1 MKAWKTHACLAAI
14 LSISFSTN
22 AATDLKVYAA
32 SSMTNAIDEIAQDFK
47 EKYDVTVTPV
57 YGGSSSI
64 ARQIINGAP
73 ADVFISAN
81 TKWMDY
87 LVDEG
92 VIDSDNVT
100 NLVRNSLVLIAP
112 QSSSLAV
119 FNFADAKAWEAA
131 LNGSRLALGNPTS
144 VPAGMYAKESLTTL
158 GVWKEIQTKVAPAKN
173 VRLALAILL
182 TALVTVKDKVAG
194 LDSGANDYLTKP
206 FAEAEL
212 FARIRAQLRAP
223 DSADQANADK
233 VMTKDLEIDRATRE
247 VIFKGDLIT
256 LTRTE
261 FDLLLFLASN
271 LGRVFTRD
279 ELLDHVWGYNHFP
292 TTRTVDTHV
301 LQLRQK
307 LPGLEIE
314 TLRGVGYKMKA

>member
-1 MKAWKTHACLAAI
+1 VKQTLLLVEDDKNLADGLLVSLEQAGYTVLHAERISEVKQYWEDADLVVLDRQLPDGDSVSHLAEWKK
-14 LSISFSTN
+14 
-22 AATDLKVYAA
+22 LKEV
-32 SSMTNAIDEIAQDFK
+32 
-47 EKYDVTVTPV
+47 PV
-57 YGGSSSI
+57 
-64 ARQIINGAP
+64 
-73 ADVFISAN
+73 
-81 TKWMDY
+81 
-87 LVDEG
+87 
-92 VIDSDNVT
+92 
-100 NLVRNSLVLIAP
+100 
-112 QSSSLAV
+112 
-119 FNFADAKAWEAA
+119 
-131 LNGSRLALGNPTS
+131 
-144 VPAGMYAKESLTTL
+144 
-158 GVWKEIQTKVAPAKN
+158 
-173 VRLALAILL
+173 ILL

-194 LDSGANDYLTKP
+194 LDSGADDYLTKP

-212 FARIRAQLRAP
+212 FARIRAQLRSP
-223 DSADQANADK
+223 ENDKDDSQVITDNLVIDK
-233 VMTKDLEIDRATRE
+233 ATRE
-247 VIFKGDLIT
+247 VFFKNESIT

>member
-1 MKAWKTHACLAAI
+1 MKQTLLLVEDDKNLADGLLVSLEQAGYDCLHAETISDVKQYWEQADLVILDRQLPDGDSVQSLPEWKK
-14 LSISFSTN
+14 
-22 AATDLKVYAA
+22 LK
-32 SSMTNAIDEIAQDFK
+32 
-47 EKYDVTVTPV
+47 DVPV
-57 YGGSSSI
+57 
-64 ARQIINGAP
+64 
-73 ADVFISAN
+73 
-81 TKWMDY
+81 
-87 LVDEG
+87 
-92 VIDSDNVT
+92 
-100 NLVRNSLVLIAP
+100 
-112 QSSSLAV
+112 
-119 FNFADAKAWEAA
+119 
-131 LNGSRLALGNPTS
+131 
-144 VPAGMYAKESLTTL
+144 
-158 GVWKEIQTKVAPAKN
+158 
-173 VRLALAILL
+173 ILL

-212 FARIRAQLRAP
+212 FARIRAQLRSP
-223 DSADQANADK
+223 ENDGTDDSKVELPELTIDK
-233 VMTKDLEIDRATRE
+233 ATRD
-247 VIFKGDLIT
+247 VFFKGESVT

>member
-1 MKAWKTHACLAAI
+1 MKQTLLLVEDDKNLADGLLVSLEQAGYECLHA
-14 LSISFSTN
+14 
-22 AATDLKVYAA
+22 
-32 SSMTNAIDEIAQDFK
+32 
-47 EKYDVTVTPV
+47 EK
-57 YGGSSSI
+57 I
-64 ARQIINGAP
+64 
-73 ADVFISAN
+73 ADVKQHWDQA
-81 TKWMDY
+81 D
-87 LVDEG
+87 LVILDRQLPDG
-92 VIDSDNVT
+92 DSVQHLPEWKKLKD
-100 NLVRNSLVLIAP
+100 
-112 QSSSLAV
+112 
-119 FNFADAKAWEAA
+119 
-131 LNGSRLALGNPTS
+131 
-144 VPAGMYAKESLTTL
+144 VP
-158 GVWKEIQTKVAPAKN
+158 V
-173 VRLALAILL
+173 ILL

-212 FARIRAQLRAP
+212 FARIRAQLRSPENDGSDDSKVELP
-223 DSADQANADK
+223 DLTICK
-233 VMTKDLEIDRATRE
+233 ATRD
-247 VIFKGDLIT
+247 VFFKGESVT

>member
-1 MKAWKTHACLAAI
+1 VKQTLLLVEDDKNLADGLLVSLEQAGYNCLHAEKISEVKALWEDADLVILDRQLPDGDSIEKLDDWKA
-14 LSISFSTN
+14 
-22 AATDLKVYAA
+22 LK
-32 SSMTNAIDEIAQDFK
+32 
-47 EKYDVTVTPV
+47 DVPV
-57 YGGSSSI
+57 
-64 ARQIINGAP
+64 
-73 ADVFISAN
+73 
-81 TKWMDY
+81 
-87 LVDEG
+87 
-92 VIDSDNVT
+92 
-100 NLVRNSLVLIAP
+100 
-112 QSSSLAV
+112 
-119 FNFADAKAWEAA
+119 
-131 LNGSRLALGNPTS
+131 
-144 VPAGMYAKESLTTL
+144 
-158 GVWKEIQTKVAPAKN
+158 
-173 VRLALAILL
+173 ILL

-223 DSADQANADK
+223 EGQDDDDISKVVTKNLVIDK
-233 VMTKDLEIDRATRE
+233 ATRDVFFNDE
-247 VIFKGDLIT
+247 SIT

>member
-1 MKAWKTHACLAAI
+1 MKQTLLLVEDDKNLADGLLVSLEQAGYECLHAELISEVEGYWEQADLVILDRQLPDGDSVDSLPGWKKKKDI
-14 LSISFSTN
+14 
-22 AATDLKVYAA
+22 
-32 SSMTNAIDEIAQDFK
+32 
-47 EKYDVTVTPV
+47 PV
-57 YGGSSSI
+57 
-64 ARQIINGAP
+64 
-73 ADVFISAN
+73 
-81 TKWMDY
+81 
-87 LVDEG
+87 
-92 VIDSDNVT
+92 
-100 NLVRNSLVLIAP
+100 
-112 QSSSLAV
+112 
-119 FNFADAKAWEAA
+119 
-131 LNGSRLALGNPTS
+131 
-144 VPAGMYAKESLTTL
+144 
-158 GVWKEIQTKVAPAKN
+158 
-173 VRLALAILL
+173 ILL

-212 FARIRAQLRAP
+212 FARIRAQLRLP
-223 DSADQANADK
+223 DSEDQDASK
-233 VMTKDLEIDRATRE
+233 VMAQNLVIDKATRE
-247 VIFKGDLIT
+247 VFFNELEVT

-261 FDLLLFLASN
+261 FDLLLFFLCN

>member
-1 MKAWKTHACLAAI
+1 MKQTLLLVEDDKNLADGLLVSLEQAGYECLHVEHI
-14 LSISFSTN
+14 
-22 AATDLKVYAA
+22 
-32 SSMTNAIDEIAQDFK
+32 
-47 EKYDVTVTPV
+47 
-57 YGGSSSI
+57 
-64 ARQIINGAP
+64 
-73 ADVFISAN
+73 ADVESQWKKA
-81 TKWMDY
+81 D
-87 LVDEG
+87 LVILDRQLPDG
-92 VIDSDNVT
+92 DSVQCLPEWKQIKD
-100 NLVRNSLVLIAP
+100 
-112 QSSSLAV
+112 
-119 FNFADAKAWEAA
+119 
-131 LNGSRLALGNPTS
+131 
-144 VPAGMYAKESLTTL
+144 VP
-158 GVWKEIQTKVAPAKN
+158 V
-173 VRLALAILL
+173 ILL

-212 FARIRAQLRAP
+212 FARIRAQLRSP
-223 DSADQANADK
+223 DSADQSNADK
-233 VMTKDLEIDRATRE
+233 VITKDLEIDRSTRE
-247 VIFKGDLIT
+247 VTYKDELIT

>member
-1 MKAWKTHACLAAI
+1 MKQTLLLVEDDKNLADGLLVSLEQAGYDCLHAETI
-14 LSISFSTN
+14 
-22 AATDLKVYAA
+22 
-32 SSMTNAIDEIAQDFK
+32 
-47 EKYDVTVTPV
+47 
-57 YGGSSSI
+57 
-64 ARQIINGAP
+64 
-73 ADVFISAN
+73 ADVKQHWDSA
-81 TKWMDY
+81 D
-87 LVDEG
+87 LVILDRQLSDG
-92 VIDSDNVT
+92 DSVQH
-100 NLVRNSLVLIAP
+100 LPEWRKI
-112 QSSSLAV
+112 
-119 FNFADAKAWEAA
+119 
-131 LNGSRLALGNPTS
+131 
-144 VPAGMYAKESLTTL
+144 KELP
-158 GVWKEIQTKVAPAKN
+158 V
-173 VRLALAILL
+173 ILL

-194 LDSGANDYLTKP
+194 LDAGANDYLTKP

-212 FARIRAQLRAP
+212 FARIRAQLRSP
-223 DSADQANADK
+223 ESEGQDDTKVVTPNLVIDK
-233 VMTKDLEIDRATRE
+233 ATRE
-247 VIFKGDLIT
+247 VFFKEDSIT

>member
-1 MKAWKTHACLAAI
+1 MKQTLLLVEDDKNLADGLLVSLEQAGYECLHAELISEVEGYWEQADLVILDRQLPDGDSVDSLPGWKKKKDI
-14 LSISFSTN
+14 
-22 AATDLKVYAA
+22 
-32 SSMTNAIDEIAQDFK
+32 
-47 EKYDVTVTPV
+47 PV
-57 YGGSSSI
+57 
-64 ARQIINGAP
+64 
-73 ADVFISAN
+73 
-81 TKWMDY
+81 
-87 LVDEG
+87 
-92 VIDSDNVT
+92 
-100 NLVRNSLVLIAP
+100 
-112 QSSSLAV
+112 
-119 FNFADAKAWEAA
+119 
-131 LNGSRLALGNPTS
+131 
-144 VPAGMYAKESLTTL
+144 
-158 GVWKEIQTKVAPAKN
+158 
-173 VRLALAILL
+173 ILL

-212 FARIRAQLRAP
+212 FARIRAQLRLP
-223 DSADQANADK
+223 DAEDQDASK
-233 VMTKDLEIDRATRE
+233 VMAQNLVIDKATRE
-247 VIFKGDLIT
+247 VFFNEQEVT

>member
-1 MKAWKTHACLAAI
+1 VKQTLLLVEDDKNLADGLLVSLEQAGYECLHA
-14 LSISFSTN
+14 
-22 AATDLKVYAA
+22 
-32 SSMTNAIDEIAQDFK
+32 
-47 EKYDVTVTPV
+47 EK
-57 YGGSSSI
+57 I
-64 ARQIINGAP
+64 
-73 ADVFISAN
+73 ADV
-81 TKWMDY
+81 KQHWDKVD
-87 LVDEG
+87 LVILDRQLPDG
-92 VIDSDNVT
+92 DSVQHLPDWKK
-100 NLVRNSLVLIAP
+100 IK
-112 QSSSLAV
+112 
-119 FNFADAKAWEAA
+119 D
-131 LNGSRLALGNPTS
+131 
-144 VPAGMYAKESLTTL
+144 VP
-158 GVWKEIQTKVAPAKN
+158 V
-173 VRLALAILL
+173 ILL
-182 TALVTVKDKVAG
+182 TALVTVKDRVAG

-212 FARIRAQLRAP
+212 FARIRAQLRSP
-223 DSADQANADK
+223 DNQDQDDTKVTTPNLVIDK
-233 VMTKDLEIDRATRE
+233 ATRE
-247 VIFKGDLIT
+247 VLFNNELVT

>member
-1 MKAWKTHACLAAI
+1 VKQTLLLVEDDKNLADGLLVSLEQAGYECLHAEAISEVEGYWEQADLVILDRQLPDGDSVDHLLGWKKI
-14 LSISFSTN
+14 
-22 AATDLKVYAA
+22 K
-32 SSMTNAIDEIAQDFK
+32 
-47 EKYDVTVTPV
+47 DVPV
-57 YGGSSSI
+57 
-64 ARQIINGAP
+64 
-73 ADVFISAN
+73 
-81 TKWMDY
+81 
-87 LVDEG
+87 
-92 VIDSDNVT
+92 
-100 NLVRNSLVLIAP
+100 
-112 QSSSLAV
+112 
-119 FNFADAKAWEAA
+119 
-131 LNGSRLALGNPTS
+131 
-144 VPAGMYAKESLTTL
+144 
-158 GVWKEIQTKVAPAKN
+158 
-173 VRLALAILL
+173 ILL

-212 FARIRAQLRAP
+212 FARIRAQLRSP
-223 DSADQANADK
+223 DSEEQDSTKVFAQNLVIDK
-233 VMTKDLEIDRATRE
+233 ATRE
-247 VIFKGDLIT
+247 VFFNEEAVT

-314 TLRGVGYKMKA
+314 TLRGVGYKMKI

>member
-1 MKAWKTHACLAAI
+1 MLLVEDDKNLADGLLVSLEQAGYDCLHAETI
-14 LSISFSTN
+14 
-22 AATDLKVYAA
+22 
-32 SSMTNAIDEIAQDFK
+32 
-47 EKYDVTVTPV
+47 
-57 YGGSSSI
+57 
-64 ARQIINGAP
+64 
-73 ADVFISAN
+73 ADVKQHWDSA
-81 TKWMDY
+81 D
-87 LVDEG
+87 LVILDRQLPDG
-92 VIDSDNVT
+92 DSVQH
-100 NLVRNSLVLIAP
+100 LPEWRKI
-112 QSSSLAV
+112 
-119 FNFADAKAWEAA
+119 
-131 LNGSRLALGNPTS
+131 
-144 VPAGMYAKESLTTL
+144 KELP
-158 GVWKEIQTKVAPAKN
+158 V
-173 VRLALAILL
+173 ILL

-194 LDSGANDYLTKP
+194 LDAGANDYLTKP

-212 FARIRAQLRAP
+212 FARIRAQLRSP
-223 DSADQANADK
+223 ESEGQDDTKVVTPNLVIDK
-233 VMTKDLEIDRATRE
+233 ATRE
-247 VIFKGDLIT
+247 VFFKEDSIT

>member
-1 MKAWKTHACLAAI
+1 MKQTLLLVEDDKNLADGLLVSLEQAGYECLHAELISEVESYWEQADLVILDRQLPDGDSVDSLPGWKKKKDI
-14 LSISFSTN
+14 
-22 AATDLKVYAA
+22 
-32 SSMTNAIDEIAQDFK
+32 
-47 EKYDVTVTPV
+47 PV
-57 YGGSSSI
+57 
-64 ARQIINGAP
+64 
-73 ADVFISAN
+73 
-81 TKWMDY
+81 
-87 LVDEG
+87 
-92 VIDSDNVT
+92 
-100 NLVRNSLVLIAP
+100 
-112 QSSSLAV
+112 
-119 FNFADAKAWEAA
+119 
-131 LNGSRLALGNPTS
+131 
-144 VPAGMYAKESLTTL
+144 
-158 GVWKEIQTKVAPAKN
+158 
-173 VRLALAILL
+173 ILL

-212 FARIRAQLRAP
+212 FARIRAQLRLP
-223 DSADQANADK
+223 DSEDQDASK
-233 VMTKDLEIDRATRE
+233 VMAQNLVIDKATRE
-247 VIFKGDLIT
+247 VFFNELEVT

>member
-1 MKAWKTHACLAAI
+1 VKQTLLLVEDDKNLADGLLVSLEQAGYTVLHAERISEVKQHWEKADLVILDRQLPDGDSVSHLPEWKK
-14 LSISFSTN
+14 
-22 AATDLKVYAA
+22 LKQV
-32 SSMTNAIDEIAQDFK
+32 
-47 EKYDVTVTPV
+47 PV
-57 YGGSSSI
+57 
-64 ARQIINGAP
+64 
-73 ADVFISAN
+73 
-81 TKWMDY
+81 
-87 LVDEG
+87 
-92 VIDSDNVT
+92 
-100 NLVRNSLVLIAP
+100 
-112 QSSSLAV
+112 
-119 FNFADAKAWEAA
+119 
-131 LNGSRLALGNPTS
+131 
-144 VPAGMYAKESLTTL
+144 
-158 GVWKEIQTKVAPAKN
+158 
-173 VRLALAILL
+173 ILL
-182 TALVTVKDKVAG
+182 TALVTVKDKVTG

-212 FARIRAQLRAP
+212 FARIRAQLRSP
-223 DSADQANADK
+223 DGQQEDSQVITAHLVIDK
-233 VMTKDLEIDRATRE
+233 ATRE
-247 VIFKGDLIT
+247 VFYKEQPIT

>member
-1 MKAWKTHACLAAI
+1 MKQTLLLVEDDKNLADGLLVSLEQAGYECLHVERI
-14 LSISFSTN
+14 
-22 AATDLKVYAA
+22 
-32 SSMTNAIDEIAQDFK
+32 
-47 EKYDVTVTPV
+47 
-57 YGGSSSI
+57 
-64 ARQIINGAP
+64 
-73 ADVFISAN
+73 ADVEPLWDKA
-81 TKWMDY
+81 D
-87 LVDEG
+87 LVILDRQLPDG
-92 VIDSDNVT
+92 DSIQHLSDWKK
-100 NLVRNSLVLIAP
+100 I
-112 QSSSLAV
+112 
-119 FNFADAKAWEAA
+119 KE
-131 LNGSRLALGNPTS
+131 
-144 VPAGMYAKESLTTL
+144 VP
-158 GVWKEIQTKVAPAKN
+158 V
-173 VRLALAILL
+173 ILL

-212 FARIRAQLRAP
+212 FARIRAQLRSP
-223 DSADQANADK
+223 DAAEQDSSDK
-233 VMTKDLEIDRATRE
+233 VVTKELEIDRATRE
-247 VIFKGDLIT
+247 VTFKGELIT

>member
-1 MKAWKTHACLAAI
+1 MKQTLLLVEDDKNLADGLLVSLEQAGYRCLHAELISEVEGYWEQADLVI
-14 LSISFSTN
+14 L
-22 AATDLKVYAA
+22 D
-32 SSMTNAIDEIAQDFK
+32 
-47 EKYDVTVTPV
+47 
-57 YGGSSSI
+57 
-64 ARQIINGAP
+64 RQLPDG
-73 ADVFISAN
+73 
-81 TKWMDY
+81 
-87 LVDEG
+87 
-92 VIDSDNVT
+92 DSV
-100 NLVRNSLVLIAP
+100 
-112 QSSSLAV
+112 SSLP
-119 FNFADAKAWEAA
+119 
-131 LNGSRLALGNPTS
+131 G
-144 VPAGMYAKESLTTL
+144 
-158 GVWKEIQTKVAPAKN
+158 WKKKKDIPV
-173 VRLALAILL
+173 ILL
-182 TALVTVKDKVAG
+182 TALVTVKDKVTG

-212 FARIRAQLRAP
+212 FARIRAQLRRP
-223 DSADQANADK
+223 DAEEQDETKVIAQNLIIDK
-233 VMTKDLEIDRATRE
+233 ATRE
-247 VIFKGDLIT
+247 VFFNEQEIT

>member
-1 MKAWKTHACLAAI
+1 MLLVEDDKNLADGLLVSLEQAGYECLHAELISEVEGYWEQADLVILDRQLPDGDSVDSLPGWKKKKDI
-14 LSISFSTN
+14 
-22 AATDLKVYAA
+22 
-32 SSMTNAIDEIAQDFK
+32 
-47 EKYDVTVTPV
+47 PV
-57 YGGSSSI
+57 
-64 ARQIINGAP
+64 
-73 ADVFISAN
+73 
-81 TKWMDY
+81 
-87 LVDEG
+87 
-92 VIDSDNVT
+92 
-100 NLVRNSLVLIAP
+100 
-112 QSSSLAV
+112 
-119 FNFADAKAWEAA
+119 
-131 LNGSRLALGNPTS
+131 
-144 VPAGMYAKESLTTL
+144 
-158 GVWKEIQTKVAPAKN
+158 
-173 VRLALAILL
+173 ILL

-212 FARIRAQLRAP
+212 FARIRAQLRLP
-223 DSADQANADK
+223 DAEDQDTSKVIAQDLVIDK
-233 VMTKDLEIDRATRE
+233 ATRE
-247 VIFKGDLIT
+247 VFFKDQEVT

>member
-1 MKAWKTHACLAAI
+1 MKQTLLLVEDDKNLADGLLVSLEQAGYECLHAELISEVEGYWEQADLVILDRQLPDGDSVDFLPNWKKKKDI
-14 LSISFSTN
+14 
-22 AATDLKVYAA
+22 
-32 SSMTNAIDEIAQDFK
+32 
-47 EKYDVTVTPV
+47 PV
-57 YGGSSSI
+57 
-64 ARQIINGAP
+64 
-73 ADVFISAN
+73 
-81 TKWMDY
+81 
-87 LVDEG
+87 
-92 VIDSDNVT
+92 
-100 NLVRNSLVLIAP
+100 
-112 QSSSLAV
+112 
-119 FNFADAKAWEAA
+119 
-131 LNGSRLALGNPTS
+131 
-144 VPAGMYAKESLTTL
+144 
-158 GVWKEIQTKVAPAKN
+158 
-173 VRLALAILL
+173 ILL

-212 FARIRAQLRAP
+212 FARIRAQLRLP
-223 DSADQANADK
+223 DTEEKDESKVTAQNLVIDK
-233 VMTKDLEIDRATRE
+233 ATRE
-247 VIFKGDLIT
+247 VFFHEQETT

>member
-1 MKAWKTHACLAAI
+1 MKQTLLLVEDDKNLADGLLVSLEQAGYNCLHAEKISEVRQYWEQADLVI
-14 LSISFSTN
+14 L
-22 AATDLKVYAA
+22 D
-32 SSMTNAIDEIAQDFK
+32 
-47 EKYDVTVTPV
+47 
-57 YGGSSSI
+57 
-64 ARQIINGAP
+64 RQLPDG
-73 ADVFISAN
+73 DSVEH
-81 TKWMDY
+81 
-87 LVDEG
+87 LVDWK
-92 VIDSDNVT
+92 
-100 NLVRNSLVLIAP
+100 NLK
-112 QSSSLAV
+112 
-119 FNFADAKAWEAA
+119 D
-131 LNGSRLALGNPTS
+131 
-144 VPAGMYAKESLTTL
+144 VP
-158 GVWKEIQTKVAPAKN
+158 V
-173 VRLALAILL
+173 ILL

-212 FARIRAQLRAP
+212 FARVRAQLRAP
-223 DSADQANADK
+223 DGESQDDTKVVTTELTIDK
-233 VMTKDLEIDRATRE
+233 ATRE
-247 VIFKGDLIT
+247 VHYKGELIT

-307 LPGLEIE
+307 LSGLEIE

>member
-1 MKAWKTHACLAAI
+1 MLLVEDDKNLADGLLVSLEQAGYDCLHAETI
-14 LSISFSTN
+14 
-22 AATDLKVYAA
+22 
-32 SSMTNAIDEIAQDFK
+32 
-47 EKYDVTVTPV
+47 
-57 YGGSSSI
+57 
-64 ARQIINGAP
+64 
-73 ADVFISAN
+73 ADVKQHWDSA
-81 TKWMDY
+81 D
-87 LVDEG
+87 LVILDRQLSDG
-92 VIDSDNVT
+92 DSVQH
-100 NLVRNSLVLIAP
+100 LPEWRKI
-112 QSSSLAV
+112 
-119 FNFADAKAWEAA
+119 
-131 LNGSRLALGNPTS
+131 
-144 VPAGMYAKESLTTL
+144 KELP
-158 GVWKEIQTKVAPAKN
+158 V
-173 VRLALAILL
+173 ILL

-194 LDSGANDYLTKP
+194 LDAGANDYLTKP

-212 FARIRAQLRAP
+212 FARIRAQLRSP
-223 DSADQANADK
+223 ESEGQDDTKVVTPNLVIDK
-233 VMTKDLEIDRATRE
+233 ATRE
-247 VIFKGDLIT
+247 VFFKEDSIT

>member
-1 MKAWKTHACLAAI
+1 VDVLPEWKQI
-14 LSISFSTN
+14 
-22 AATDLKVYAA
+22 K
-32 SSMTNAIDEIAQDFK
+32 
-47 EKYDVTVTPV
+47 DVPV
-57 YGGSSSI
+57 
-64 ARQIINGAP
+64 
-73 ADVFISAN
+73 
-81 TKWMDY
+81 
-87 LVDEG
+87 
-92 VIDSDNVT
+92 
-100 NLVRNSLVLIAP
+100 
-112 QSSSLAV
+112 
-119 FNFADAKAWEAA
+119 
-131 LNGSRLALGNPTS
+131 
-144 VPAGMYAKESLTTL
+144 
-158 GVWKEIQTKVAPAKN
+158 
-173 VRLALAILL
+173 ILL

-223 DSADQANADK
+223 DAGEQSSNDK
-233 VMTKDLEIDRATRE
+233 VITEELEINRATRE
-247 VIFKGDLIT
+247 VLFKGEMIT

>member
-1 MKAWKTHACLAAI
+1 MKQTLLLVEDDKNLADGLLVSLEQAGYECLHAELISEVEGYWEQADLVILDRQLPDGDSVDSLPGWKKKKDI
-14 LSISFSTN
+14 
-22 AATDLKVYAA
+22 
-32 SSMTNAIDEIAQDFK
+32 
-47 EKYDVTVTPV
+47 PV
-57 YGGSSSI
+57 
-64 ARQIINGAP
+64 
-73 ADVFISAN
+73 
-81 TKWMDY
+81 
-87 LVDEG
+87 
-92 VIDSDNVT
+92 
-100 NLVRNSLVLIAP
+100 
-112 QSSSLAV
+112 
-119 FNFADAKAWEAA
+119 
-131 LNGSRLALGNPTS
+131 
-144 VPAGMYAKESLTTL
+144 
-158 GVWKEIQTKVAPAKN
+158 
-173 VRLALAILL
+173 ILL

-212 FARIRAQLRAP
+212 FARIRAQLRLPDAEDQDAP
-223 DSADQANADK
+223 K
-233 VMTKDLEIDRATRE
+233 VMAQNLVIDKATRE
-247 VIFKGDLIT
+247 VFFNELEVT

>member
-1 MKAWKTHACLAAI
+1 VKQTLLLVEDDKNLADGLLVSLEQADYTVLHAERISEVKRFWDQADLVILDRQLPDGDSVKHLPDWKKI
-14 LSISFSTN
+14 KDI
-22 AATDLKVYAA
+22 
-32 SSMTNAIDEIAQDFK
+32 
-47 EKYDVTVTPV
+47 PV
-57 YGGSSSI
+57 
-64 ARQIINGAP
+64 
-73 ADVFISAN
+73 
-81 TKWMDY
+81 
-87 LVDEG
+87 
-92 VIDSDNVT
+92 
-100 NLVRNSLVLIAP
+100 
-112 QSSSLAV
+112 
-119 FNFADAKAWEAA
+119 
-131 LNGSRLALGNPTS
+131 
-144 VPAGMYAKESLTTL
+144 
-158 GVWKEIQTKVAPAKN
+158 
-173 VRLALAILL
+173 ILL

-212 FARIRAQLRAP
+212 FARIRAQLRSP
-223 DSADQANADK
+223 DSDGPIDTQVVTDNLVIDK
-233 VMTKDLEIDRATRE
+233 ATRE
-247 VIFKGDLIT
+247 VVFNGLPIT